1 MGGCGMSGRF
11 SFTVLVLSL
20 LIVMANTVSLRAGE
34 YSLEDLYRIALGR
47 AERIRL
53 SEEDMYIAK
62 TGKEKALSLLLPKL
76 SAFGNYTKY
85 TTEKYNDTG
94 TLLQPD
100 SSTSWGIRADESLSL
115 SGREITALGIAKE
128 NILRSQHDLYA
139 IKEGYLLS
147 IASAYYDVMKAKKVL
162 DIANSNLERLLKYRN
177 AAEKRLKVG
186 EVTKTVLLRA
196 EGELSGARA
205 EVVKAA
211 NALELAKAVL
221 ARTAGIEG
229 DFQLKEAP
237 PEDMKMTPESSFQEM
252 AFAGRADLK
261 SLEVQK
267 RMAEEQVKYAKGA
280 FWPTLSLA
288 GVYATSD
295 QSPATQTL
303 VRDSTFGL
311 LSLNFPFFEGGLRRA
326 EVKEALAKERQS
338 SLIYEDFKKSVGIEV
353 QGAYLDIVTQ
363 KGTLK
368 YLEDQVVY
376 ARDNYNAVSKQFE
389 FGLAQSLDVM
399 DANTLLVTAERN
411 LSEAVYNYQVA
422 ILRMKKA
429 TGRLLKM
436 VMGDGS

>member
-1 MGGCGMSGRF
+1 MSGCF
-11 SFTVLVLSL
+11 SFIVFLLSV
-20 LIVMANTVSLRAGE
+20 LIVMANPISSHAGE
-34 YSLEDLYRIALGR
+34 YSLDDLYRVALGR
-47 AERIRL
+47 AERIKL
-53 SEEDMYIAK
+53 SEEDLYIAK

-76 SAFGNYTKY
+76 SAFGYYTKY
-85 TTEKYNDTG
+85 KSEKYNDAG
-94 TLLQPD
+94 MLLQPD
-100 SSTSWGIRADESLSL
+100 SATTWGVRADESVSL
-115 SGREITALGIAKE
+115 SGRELTALGISKDY
-128 NILRSQHDLYA
+128 ILKSQHDLYA
-139 IKEGYLLS
+139 TKEGYLLS

-205 EVVKAA
+205 EAVKAT

-221 ARTAGIEG
+221 ARTVGIEG

-237 PEDMKMTPESSFQEM
+237 PEDMKIAPESSFQEM
-252 AFAGRADLK
+252 AFSGRADLK
-261 SLEVQK
+261 SLEIQK
-267 RMAEEQVKYAKGA
+267 KIAEEQVKYAKGA
-280 FWPTLSLA
+280 FWPTLSA
-288 GVYATSD
+288 SGVYISAD
-295 QSPATQTL
+295 QSPATSTL
-303 VRDSTFGL
+303 VRDGAFGL
-311 LSLNFPFFEGGLRRA
+311 LSLNFPFFEGGLRKA
-326 EVKEALAKERQS
+326 EVKEALAKDRQS
-338 SLIYEDFKKSVGIEV
+338 SLIYEDFKKSIGIEV
-353 QGAYLDIVTQ
+353 QGAYLDLVTQ

-422 ILRMKKA
+422 ILKMKKA
-429 TGRLLKM
+429 TGTLLKA

>member
-1 MGGCGMSGRF
+1 MSGRF
-11 SFTVLVLSL
+11 SFIVFVLSV
-20 LIVMANTVSLRAGE
+20 LIVMANPVSSCAGE
-34 YSLEDLYRIALGR
+34 YSLDDLYRLALGR
-47 AERIRL
+47 AERIKL
-53 SEEDMYIAK
+53 SEEDLYIAK

-76 SAFGNYTKY
+76 SAFGYYTKY
-85 TTEKYNDTG
+85 NSEKYNDAG
-94 TLLQPD
+94 MLLQPD
-100 SSTSWGIRADESLSL
+100 SATTWGVRADESVSL
-115 SGREITALGIAKE
+115 SGRELTALGISKDY
-128 NILRSQHDLYA
+128 ILKSQHDLYA
-139 IKEGYLLS
+139 TKEGYLLS
-147 IASAYYDVMKAKKVL
+147 IASAYYDVMKAKKIL

-196 EGELSGARA
+196 EGELSGARSEA
-205 EVVKAA
+205 VKAI

-221 ARTAGIEG
+221 ARTVGIEG

-237 PEDMKMTPESSFQEM
+237 PEDMKIAPESSFQEM
-252 AFAGRADLK
+252 AFTGRADLK
-261 SLEVQK
+261 SLEIQK
-267 RMAEEQVKYAKGA
+267 KIAEEQVKYAKGA
-280 FWPTLSLA
+280 FWPTLSA
-288 GVYATSD
+288 SGVYISSD
-295 QSPATQTL
+295 QSPATSTL
-303 VRDSTFGL
+303 VRDGAFGL
-311 LSLNFPFFEGGLRRA
+311 LQLNFPFFEGGLRQA
-326 EVKEALAKERQS
+326 EVKEALAKDRQS

-353 QGAYLDIVTQ
+353 QGAYLDLVTQ

-422 ILRMKKA
+422 ILKMKKA
-429 TGRLLKM
+429 TGTLLKA